1 MYQFNPS
8 ISISMKKKYLLYIAL
23 FSAITTF
30 QSCGS
35 DDEDDNSSVPF
46 SIVNSEGVGVGE
58 TKQLYFEGKIKSVQV
73 ANDFIANVDKNGR
86 ITGKHAG
93 ITEAIF
99 NNSTKMRI
107 WVNGKETFIGD
118 MWFDWGVNQNEA
130 EFGYGSGGWS
140 YVPGD
145 TQDMMMSYKYL
156 GNVPVVVY
164 GYGFSKNTQKLE
176 SATLIVHR
184 NYIDQ
189 LAEFLK
195 ERFYMVEY
203 QQFVSNYYIGFSG
216 LDSDTPEKATTIVSV
231 MATTQYPNYVQ
242 VMFMPYSGK

>member
-1 MYQFNPS
+1 
-8 ISISMKKKYLLYIAL
+8 MKKVFWYYIVLLT
-23 FSAITTF
+23 ITMTI

-35 DDEDDNSSVPF
+35 DDKDINSSVSF

-58 TKQLYFEGKIKSVQV
+58 AKQLHYEGTIKSVHV
-73 ANDFIANVDKNGR
+73 ANDFIATIDMNGR

-107 WVNGKETFIGD
+107 WVNGNETFIGD

-130 EFGYGSGGWS
+130 NFGYGSGGWS
-140 YVPGD
+140 YVQGN
-145 TQDMMMSYKYL
+145 TQDMMMSYKNI
-156 GNVPVVVY
+156 GGVPAVVY
-164 GYGFSKNTQKLE
+164 GYGFSKSTQKLE

-216 LDSDTPEKATTIVSV
+216 LDSDAPEKATTIVSV
-231 MATTQYPNYVQ
+231 MATTQYPNHVQ

>member
-1 MYQFNPS
+1 M
-8 ISISMKKKYLLYIAL
+8 SMKKIFWLYIAL
-23 FSAITTF
+23 LSAMITF

-35 DDEDDNSSVPF
+35 DEEDENLSVPF
-46 SIVNSEGVGVGE
+46 SIVSSVGVGVGE
-58 TKQLYFEGKIKSVQV
+58 TKQLYYEGKIMSVQV
-73 ANDFIANVDKNGR
+73 SNDFIATVDKNGR

-99 NNSTKMRI
+99 NNTAKMRI
-107 WVNGKETFIGD
+107 WVNGKESFIGD

-130 EFGYGSGGWS
+130 NFGYGSGGWS
-140 YVPGD
+140 YVQGN
-145 TQDMMMSYKYL
+145 TQDMMMSYKNI
-156 GNVPVVVY
+156 GGVPAVVY
-164 GYGFSKNTQKLE
+164 GYGFSKSTQKLE

-203 QQFVSNYYIGFSG
+203 QQFVNNYYIGFSG

-231 MATTQYPNYVQ
+231 MATTQYPNHVQ
-242 VMFMPYSGK
+242 VMFMPYSAK